1 MLLVFMEEIMKKV
14 LSIAGSDCSGGAGIQ
29 ADIKTFSAHGV
40 FGMTVITSVVAE
52 NTFRVTDY
60 QDIRPDII
68 QKQINDVFEDIPPDA
83 VKIGMLSC
91 CEAMQTVA
99 LSLKKWKPHN
109 VVIDPVMYAKNGC
122 ALMEMAAINTLIS
135 EVLPLAD
142 VITPNIPEAEK
153 ISEMA
158 IKSQEDMRK
167 AARQIHAL
175 GCRNVVIKGGHME
188 GDATD
193 ILFDGDNFFEYQARR
208 IDTKH
213 THGTGCTFSSAI
225 ASNLAL
231 GFSVQKAVDNA
242 KAYINTAIIHAPK
255 IGKGNGPTHHFYE
268 LYGSYFNGE
277 KNG

>member
-1 MLLVFMEEIMKKV
+1 MEVIMKKA

-68 QKQINDVFEDIPPDA
+68 QKQINDVIEDIPPDA

-91 CEAMQTVA
+91 RETMLAVA
-99 LSLKKWKPHN
+99 NKLKEWKPLN
-109 VVIDPVMYAKNGC
+109 VVIDPVMYAKNGS
-122 ALMEMAAINTLIS
+122 ALMEMSAIDTLIS

-153 ISEMA
+153 ISKMT
-158 IKSQEDMRK
+158 IKSKDDMKK
-167 AARQIHAL
+167 AARCIRAM
-175 GCRNVVIKGGHME
+175 GCRNVVIKGGHRK
-188 GDATD
+188 GDAMD
-193 ILFDGDNFFEYQARR
+193 ILFDGDNYFEYQTKR
-208 IDTKH
+208 INTKH

-231 GFSVQKAVDNA
+231 GFSIQKAVENA
-242 KAYINTAIIHAPK
+242 KAYINTAIMNAPK
-255 IGKGNGPTHHFYE
+255 IGKGNGPTHHFFEMYK
-268 LYGSYFNGE
+268 SYFKGE
-277 KNG
+277 END